1 MLSIVNVS
9 DALEIAVVS
18 VGLILMLKRV
28 VDMDEYH
35 KARVV
40 VLTLILSVGVIFLFD
55 RLGDGIGNEGLSN
68 CVLEFNDGHAPP
80 SW

>member
-1 MLSIVNVS
+1 MLSIVNLS
-9 DALEIAVVS
+9 YALEIAVVS

-68 CVLEFNDGHAPP
+68 CVLEFDDGHAPP

>member
-1 MLSIVNVS
+1 MLPIVDPS
-9 DALEIAVVS
+9 DALEIFTVS
-18 VGLILMLKRV
+18 VGLILLFKRV

-55 RLGDGIGNEGLSN
+55 RLGDGIGNEGLYN
-68 CVLEFNDGHAPP
+68 CVVEFDDGHAPP

>member
-1 MLSIVNVS
+1 MLSIVNLS
-9 DALEIAVVS
+9 YALEIAVVS

-28 VDMDEYH
+28 VDMDECH

>member
-1 MLSIVNVS
+1 MLSIVNLS
-9 DALEIAVVS
+9 YALEIAVVS

-55 RLGDGIGNEGLSN
+55 RLGDGIGNEGPSN

>member
-1 MLSIVNVS
+1 MNPS
-9 DALEIAVVS
+9 DVLEIVVVS
-18 VGLILMLKRV
+18 VGLILLFKRV

-40 VLTLILSVGVIFLFD
+40 VLTLILSLGVIFVFD
-55 RLGDGIGNEGLSN
+55 GLGDGIGNEGLSN

-80 SW
+80 ATW

>member
-1 MLSIVNVS
+1 MNPS
-9 DALEIAVVS
+9 DTLEIVVVS
-18 VGLILMLKRV
+18 VGLVLLFKRV

-68 CVLEFNDGHAPP
+68 CVLKFDDGPAPP

>member
-1 MLSIVNVS
+1 MLSIVNLS

-55 RLGDGIGNEGLSN
+55 RLGDGIGKEGLSN